1 MELFEYVTM
10 DQKSTSDCSHTQ
22 DFLHAACA
30 KKDPTVRQAKTTNT
44 KVLAMGH

>member
-10 DQKSTSDCSHTQ
+10 VHRSTSDCSHTQ
-22 DFLHAACA
+22 DFLDAAHA
-30 KKDPTVRQAKTTNT
+30 KKGPMVRQAKTTST